1 MIYIWLA
8 IITGVILVP
17 IISGATKE
25 LEKKLEK
32 LDDGKENG
40 VKVWKF
46 NFKDKDDIRFI
57 IKILTYALVIIFTAI
72 VIMMVKFTGSIIY
85 NN

>member
-32 LDDGKENG
+32 LGDGEEDGIKI
-40 VKVWKF
+40 WKF
-46 NFKDKDDIRFI
+46 DFKDKEDIRSI
-57 IKILTYALVIIFTAI
+57 IKILTYVLVIIFVAI